1 MPLNTST
8 VVYALS
14 WVAVVFAIVATVC
27 WISIVADGNYCW
39 SAFAFAM
46 SATPVNLGV
55 LLLGVIPSSILYFR
69 TRQRSDLTTL
79 LLAGCSFVIVLVETV
94 SLWIIPMRGE

>member
-1 MPLNTST
+1 MRFNSSK

-14 WVAVVFAIVATVC
+14 WVAVAFATFATAC
-27 WISIVADGNYCW
+27 WLSIVADGNYVW

-55 LLLGVIPSSILYFR
+55 LLLGVIPGSILYFR
-69 TRQRSDLTTL
+69 TGQRRDLTTL
-79 LLAGCSFVIVLVETV
+79 LLAGCSFVIVLAE
-94 SLWIIPMRGE
+94 SILLWLIPMRGE